1 MKSGKALF
9 ASAAMTLS
17 LAVAGAATAQDG
29 TFPSKP
35 LEMILHASP
44 GGGTDLTARMIIPGA
59 AEKLGE
65 DIVPV
70 YKRGG
75 GAKAAHEY
83 FQSQPADGHTLMALT
98 QTHLYQIAQNDS
110 PIEMD
115 DIVGVARAMDDPTFL
130 VVRKD
135 SPYKT
140 IEELVEASKEKAL
153 NWGVGQIG
161 STEHIGLAR
170 FAEAAGIK
178 YKVVPFGSGGPMVNA
193 LMSGSIDGTIPN
205 VSEAKSQIE
214 DGTFIPLVVLDDERL
229 EDFPD
234 VPTSYEKGYN
244 VKVTT
249 TRGYGVRKGTPPE
262 RIKALE
268 EALLAGMK
276 TEEFE
281 KYIRSAGLNP
291 KTSVAGSE
299 EWDAQL
305 KEEYAQAAEILE
317 KLDMVKK

>member
-9 ASAAMTLS
+9 ASAAITLS
-17 LAVAGAATAQDG
+17 FALAGVAAAQEK
-29 TFPSKP
+29 FPSKNI
-35 LEMILHASP
+35 EVILHASP
-44 GGGTDLTARMIIPGA
+44 GGGTDITARMMMAGTA
-59 AEKLGE
+59 KVLGQ
-65 DIVPV
+65 DMVPV

-83 FQSQPADGHTLMALT
+83 FKSRPADGHTIMALT

-110 PIEMD
+110 PIEID

-140 IEELVEASKEKAL
+140 LEELVEASKEKAL

-170 FAEAAGIK
+170 FADAAGIQ
-178 YKVVPFGSGGPMVNA
+178 YKVIPFGSGGPMVNA

-234 VPTSYEKGYN
+234 VPTSFEKGYE

-249 TRGYGVRKGTPPE
+249 TRGYAVRKGTPPE
-262 RIKALE
+262 QIKILE
-268 EALLAGMK
+268 EAMLEGMK
-276 TEEFE
+276 TEEYE
-281 KYIRSAGLNP
+281 KYLRSAGLSP
-291 KTSVAGSE
+291 RTSVTGAE

-305 KEEYAQAAEILE
+305 KEEYAQASEILQ
-317 KLDMVKK
+317 KMDMVKQ